1 MALDSRR
8 KRMAATNIGCPWR
21 GPMIH
26 PTVTG
31 FDFFDRGVVLGTFA
45 RIVILS
51 ISRQVIANVN
61 RRLSILANSSAR
73 ISIIKSQS

>member
-1 MALDSRR
+1 MALDTRR

-31 FDFFDRGVVLGTFA
+31 FDFFDRGVVLGAFA
-45 RIVILS
+45 RIVPPPIPVPGRTVRGGNQRIRSLRGGNER
-51 ISRQVIANVN
+51 I
-61 RRLSILANSSAR
+61 RRLP
-73 ISIIKSQS
+73 